1 MPRCR
6 RGATASRGQ
15 VLLFRL
21 LLVCALVAAAR
32 QEETARSWDRLSQL
46 IPTNSVYEKQDRNA
60 SPSSNG
66 ADASLAHSLAENNV
80 MDTSKSKG
88 GGDHEETEE
97 VEEEKE
103 PKLTYDAEEYEDED
117 KHEEEEVEG
126 DGEEGEE
133 VEEVEEAEEEKK
145 DPSDTVNGAMKKERS
160 PPETSSVSNTDA
172 IDRDG
177 DYLEDLP
184 TNQDDNTYYYYDEY
198 ENANRTRY
206 DNADGENDYLNMESE
221 EEDVTSGNL
230 SSESEHGALEKR
242 DKDVS
247 HESTSNSSR
256 IVEEKEEEVDNPVS
270 STELEEGS
278 SMEGSDKTFTTLGA
292 PSVLEEKEEP
302 ENVSAEVSSILI
314 GGAVVSV
321 VTTKSVVNG
330 TISVPTTVSPATTE
344 QIAPPPPSSS
354 SSLTETTETTEGHP
368 EVTTEDSA
376 RILASVQTSRSV
388 SGARFL
394 PFPVIDRVKQVEAHG
409 GSLEGK
415 KTSQPPSTESI
426 IDKLDWAQSKLSS
439 DLLPAAI
446 LGTGGFRNA
455 GNTLQLDV
463 LAERDRTTTTTT
475 TTTTTRRSF
484 TTTAK
489 TPVIS
494 KFIPRRYNDKKLNN
508 TSTSTAKPRFETT
521 LDSLEGLLPR
531 NYVSRGTT
539 PSAVSKINFR
549 WPSSKPTSTE
559 AAETKTTSTT
569 PRTKPKASIVVQ
581 DINAFL
587 PPGYKL
593 KKEETAAT
601 ESSLLREI
609 LAKSKVDISSLLPP
623 GYDKKKVEE
632 ESKSKDTTTTT
643 TTTTTA
649 KSTGV
654 SPEKIAPSIQDLFAS
669 SKVDISALLP
679 KDYEQKKKDLEP
691 DSKPTG
697 DANSEQNV
705 TVTERTDS
713 EATTKKA
720 GGLKIVFPSR
730 PGGRKPIH
738 KITTPQTPRGD
749 GPGAVTPKIQKGWP
763 TRATTE
769 FTGWPTPSTTPI
781 SIEKL
786 LEAARTATVASVNI
800 SLIPSTNEISST
812 SSTSTTT
819 TTTPRPTTPG
829 VCDDECEVAGTIRII
844 GNATWMPE
852 LLDRNTREWQELANH
867 VEREMNFI
875 FSKSSVLMNWYKKIR
890 IDSFSQGS
898 ILVDYFV
905 ELNNLQQ
912 KVNTQELKVIFH
924 DSLRTYNANRW
935 NETTTKGPL
944 RMGMF
949 TIDPKYTDF
958 VVIPKVNMPQYEKDD
973 RLIPQWAIAVIV
985 IGVGGLLFIIVFGV
999 SVLVNRQSGSKLK
1012 PTMSTIYEEEVA
1024 KHTSSH
1030 RSSDYSKPVHTI
1042 WTDPDVSWNDKSFES
1057 TSNKILVDK
1066 SFHDNKKYNMYD
1078 SWRSE
1083 WNGYYYNPSH
1093 TSSKYGY
1100 DSTMNLSTRHHP
1112 DYDTNF

>member
-1 MPRCR
+1 MESSCPPLIFRNGPILGQALAADTNEFGLREARPKCIAVRQRGRCIA
-6 RGATASRGQ
+6 GAFAG
-15 VLLFRL
+15 
-21 LLVCALVAAAR
+21 
-32 QEETARSWDRLSQL
+32 EEQCDGHVE
-46 IPTNSVYEKQDRNA
+46 IE
-60 SPSSNG
+60 
-66 ADASLAHSLAENNV
+66 
-80 MDTSKSKG
+80 G
-88 GGDHEETEE
+88 GGDHEEEK
-97 VEEEKE
+97 VEEEEEEEE
-103 PKLTYDAEEYEDED
+103 PKLTYDEEYEDED
-117 KHEEEEVEG
+117 KHKKEEVEEEEEVE
-126 DGEEGEE
+126 
-133 VEEVEEAEEEKK
+133 VEKK
-145 DPSDTVNGAMKKERS
+145 DPTDTENGAMKKERS
-160 PPETSSVSNTDA
+160 PQETSSVSNTEGG
-172 IDRDG
+172 DRDG

-198 ENANRTRY
+198 ENGNHTRY
-206 DNADGENDYLNMESE
+206 DSADEHLDYVDTESE
-221 EEDVTSGNL
+221 EEDVTPGNSAEL
-230 SSESEHGALEKR
+230 EPDILEKR
-242 DKDVS
+242 DEDTS
-247 HESTSNSSR
+247 HRSTSNSSR
-256 IVEEKEEEVDNPVS
+256 IVKEKVGSPIS
-270 STELEEGS
+270 SMDLEQGS
-278 SMEGSDKTFTTLGA
+278 SMEGSDKMFSMFSA
-292 PSVLEEKEEP
+292 SEEQEFEEKKESEENEEYEEKEELEEKEEP
-302 ENVSAEVSSILI
+302 EEKEEKEKPENVSSETSSILI

-330 TISVPTTVSPATTE
+330 TISVPTTASPATTK
-344 QIAPPPPSSS
+344 QVAPPPPSSS
-354 SSLTETTETTEGHP
+354 PSSSSSSVAEITEGHP

-376 RILASVQTSRSV
+376 RILASVQTSRSI

-394 PFPVIDRVKQVEAHG
+394 PFPVIDRVEQVEAHG

-415 KTSQPPSTESI
+415 KTSQSPSESTESI

-463 LAERDRTTTTTT
+463 LAERDRTTTS
-475 TTTTTRRSF
+475 TTTTRKSF

-489 TPVIS
+489 VPVIG
-494 KFIPRRYNDKKLNN
+494 KFVPRRYNDKRVEH
-508 TSTSTAKPRFETT
+508 TSTAKPRFETT
-521 LDSLEGLLPR
+521 IDNLEGLLPR

-539 PSAVSKINFR
+539 PSAVTKINFR
-549 WPSSKPTSTE
+549 WPSSKL
-559 AAETKTTSTT
+559 TTSTDSPTQTKT
-569 PRTKPKASIVVQ
+569 PSTTSRTKPNTSIVVQ
-581 DINAFL
+581 DISAFL

-593 KKEETAAT
+593 KKEDATAT
-601 ESSLLREI
+601 ESSLLSEI
-609 LAKSKVDISSLLPP
+609 LAKSEVDISSLLPSD
-623 GYDKKKVEE
+623 YNKKKE
-632 ESKSKDTTTTT
+632 ESKPKDI
-643 TTTTTA
+643 TTTTA

-654 SPEKIAPSIQDLFAS
+654 SPEKIASSFQDLFAS

-679 KDYEQKKKDLEP
+679 KDYEQKKKDLVV
-691 DSKPTG
+691 DSKAVG
-697 DANSEQNV
+697 NVSSEQNA

-713 EATTKKA
+713 ESPTTKKT

-730 PGGRKPIH
+730 PGGRKPIQ
-738 KITTPQTPRGD
+738 KITTPLTLLRD

-786 LEAARTATVASVNI
+786 LEAARTATVASTNI

-812 SSTSTTT
+812 SSTSTT

-844 GNATWMPE
+844 GNATWVPE
-852 LLDRNTREWQELANH
+852 LFDRNTREWQELANQ

-875 FSKSSVLMNWYKKIR
+875 FSKSSVLMNWFKNIR

-905 ELNNLQQ
+905 ELANLRQ

-935 NETTTKGPL
+935 NETSMKGPL
-944 RMGMF
+944 KMGMF

-958 VVIPKVNMPQYEKDD
+958 VVIPKVNTPQYIEKDD

-1012 PTMSTIYEEEVA
+1012 PTMSAIYEEEVA

-1066 SFHDNKKYNMYD
+1066 SFQDNKKYNLYD

-1093 TSSKYGY
+1093 ASSKYGGY
-1100 DSTMNLSTRHHP
+1100 DSTTNLSSRHHP

>member
-1 MPRCR
+1 VVAPGNPALIYTRPMR
-6 RGATASRGQ
+6 RSINPGPIVKRGECDRPAGRNYNYPDYLQQHNSRRRAVKTQ
-15 VLLFRL
+15 QTV
-21 LLVCALVAAAR
+21 
-32 QEETARSWDRLSQL
+32 RSWDKLSQL

-60 SPSSNG
+60 SPSSNE
-66 ADASLAHSLAENNV
+66 ADASLAHLPGENNV
-80 MDTSKSKG
+80 MDTSKSKER
-88 GGDHEETEE
+88 GDHEEEE
-97 VEEEKE
+97 KEDEKE
-103 PKLTYDAEEYEDED
+103 PKLTYDVEEYEDGD
-117 KHEEEEVEG
+117 KHEEEEL
-126 DGEEGEE
+126 EEKE
-133 VEEVEEAEEEKK
+133 VELVVEKK
-145 DPSDTVNGAMKKERS
+145 DLPDNENGATKKERS
-160 PPETSSVSNTDA
+160 PPETSSVSNIEAGDK
-172 IDRDG
+172 DG

-184 TNQDDNTYYYYDEY
+184 TNQDDNTYYYYEEY
-198 ENANRTRY
+198 ENGNRSRY
-206 DNADGENDYLNMESE
+206 DAAEGENLDYLDTESE
-221 EEDVTSGNL
+221 EEDVTPAN
-230 SSESEHGALEKR
+230 SSELEHGALEKR
-242 DKDVS
+242 DEDVS

-256 IVEEKEEEVDNPVS
+256 IVKEEISNPIS
-270 STELEEGS
+270 SIELEQGS
-278 SMEGSDKTFTTLGA
+278 SMEGSDKTFTTLGT
-292 PSVLEEKEEP
+292 SGKEDP

-330 TISVPTTVSPATTE
+330 TISVPTTASPVTTE
-344 QIAPPPPSSS
+344 QVPSPPSSS
-354 SSLTETTETTEGHP
+354 SLPEITEEHL

-394 PFPVIDRVKQVEAHG
+394 PFPVIDRVEQVEAHS
-409 GSLEGK
+409 GSLESK
-415 KTSQPPSTESI
+415 KTSQSPSTESI

-446 LGTGGFRNA
+446 LGTGGFRNN

-475 TTTTTRRSF
+475 TRRSF

-489 TPVIS
+489 VPVIG
-494 KFIPRRYNDKKLNN
+494 KFIPRRYNDRKLNY
-508 TSTSTAKPRFETT
+508 TSTNTAKPQFETT
-521 LDSLEGLLPR
+521 VDTLEAL
-531 NYVSRGTT
+531 S
-539 PSAVSKINFR
+539 SKI
-549 WPSSKPTSTE
+549 
-559 AAETKTTSTT
+559 
-569 PRTKPKASIVVQ
+569 
-581 DINAFL
+581 
-587 PPGYKL
+587 Y
-593 KKEETAAT
+593 
-601 ESSLLREI
+601 

-623 GYDKKKVEE
+623 GYDKKVEE

-643 TTTTTA
+643 STTTA
-649 KSTGV
+649 KMTTV
-654 SPEKIAPSIQDLFAS
+654 KNTDISPDKIASSIQDLFAS

-679 KDYEQKKKDLEP
+679 KDYEQKKEDFVP
-691 DSKPTG
+691 DGKATG
-697 DANSEQNV
+697 DANSEHNT

-713 EATTKKA
+713 ESPTTKKA

-730 PGGRKPIH
+730 PGGRKPIQ
-738 KITTPQTPRGD
+738 KITTPQTLRGD
-749 GPGAVTPKIQKGWP
+749 GPGTVTPKIQKGWP

-786 LEAARTATVASVNI
+786 LEAARTATVSSINM

-812 SSTSTTT
+812 SSSTSTT
-819 TTTPRPTTPG
+819 TTTPRPTTPSI
-829 VCDDECEVAGTIRII
+829 CDDECEVAGTIRII
-844 GNATWMPE
+844 GNATWVPE
-852 LLDRNTREWQELANH
+852 LYDRNTHEWQELANH
-867 VEREMNFI
+867 VEREINFI
-875 FSKSSVLMNWYKKIR
+875 FSKSSVLMKWYKNIR

-905 ELNNLQQ
+905 ELANLQQ

-924 DSLRTYNANRW
+924 DSLRTYNANQW
-935 NETTTKGPL
+935 NETNMKGPL

-958 VVIPKVNMPQYEKDD
+958 VVIPKVNMPQYIEKDD

-999 SVLVNRQSGSKLK
+999 SVLVNRQNGSKLK
-1012 PTMSTIYEEEVA
+1012 PTMSAIYDEEVI
-1024 KHTSSH
+1024 KHASSH
-1030 RSSDYSKPVHTI
+1030 RSSDYSKPVAHTI

-1057 TSNKILVDK
+1057 NSNKILVDK
-1066 SFHDNKKYNMYD
+1066 SFQDKKYNMYD

-1100 DSTMNLSTRHHP
+1100 DSTTNLSSRHHP

>member
-1 MPRCR
+1 MSTNRDGG
-6 RGATASRGQ
+6 GAASRGQ
-15 VLLFRL
+15 ILLLRL
-21 LLVCALVAAAR
+21 LLACALIVASR
-32 QEETARSWDRLSQL
+32 QEETVRSWDKLSQL

-60 SPSSNG
+60 SPSSNE
-66 ADASLAHSLAENNV
+66 AKDASLVHSLDENNV

-88 GGDHEETEE
+88 KDEHVEEQE
-97 VEEEKE
+97 EEEKE
-103 PKLTYDAEEYEDED
+103 PKLTYDAEEYEDEN
-117 KHEEEEVEG
+117 KHEEEEVE
-126 DGEEGEE
+126 EE
-133 VEEVEEAEEEKK
+133 VEEEKR
-145 DPSDTVNGAMKKERS
+145 DSSDINNSATKKERS
-160 PPETSSVSNTDA
+160 PAETSSVSNTEA
-172 IDRDG
+172 RDNSKDE
-177 DYLEDLP
+177 DYLEDPP
-184 TNQDDNTYYYYDEY
+184 TNQYDNTYYYYDEY
-198 ENANRTRY
+198 ENGNHSRY
-206 DNADGENDYLNMESE
+206 ESTDGENLDYPDTESE
-221 EEDVTSGNL
+221 EEDTTPENL
-230 SSESEHGALEKR
+230 PESALEKE
-242 DKDVS
+242 DDVS
-247 HESTSNSSR
+247 HGSSTNSSS
-256 IVEEKEEEVDNPVS
+256 IEKEVDDALSPIDD
-270 STELEEGS
+270 TEQGS
-278 SMEGSDKTFTTLGA
+278 SMEGSDKTFAVLGA
-292 PSVLEEKEEP
+292 SEEESDDSRVSVEP
-302 ENVSAEVSSILI
+302 SSILI

-330 TISVPTTVSPATTE
+330 TISVPTTASPTTTE
-344 QIAPPPPSSS
+344 QVAPPPSSS
-354 SSLTETTETTEGHP
+354 LAETTEQYP
-368 EVTTEDSA
+368 EIITTEDSS
-376 RILASVQTSRSV
+376 RILASVQTSRSI

-394 PFPVIDRVKQVEAHG
+394 PFPVIDRVEQVEAHG
-409 GSLEGK
+409 GSVESK
-415 KTSQPPSTESI
+415 KTSQPSSESTESI

-463 LAERDRTTTTTT
+463 LAERDRTTT
-475 TTTTTRRSF
+475 RRSF
-484 TTTAK
+484 TPTIR

-494 KFIPRRYNDKKLNN
+494 KFVPRRYNDRRLDHAGI
-508 TSTSTAKPRFETT
+508 TSTKPRFETT
-521 LDSLEGLLPR
+521 VDNLEGLLPR

-539 PSAVSKINFR
+539 PSTGLSKINFR
-549 WPSSKPTSTE
+549 WPSSKPTTSTE
-559 AAETKTTSTT
+559 VTETKATSTT
-569 PRTKPKASIVVQ
+569 PQTKSKTSIVVQ
-581 DINAFL
+581 DISAFL

-593 KKEETAAT
+593 KKEDTAVT
-601 ESSLLREI
+601 ESSLLSDI

-623 GYDKKKVEE
+623 DYDKKKIEE
-632 ESKSKDTTTTT
+632 ESKSKGTTITTTTT
-643 TTTTTA
+643 STTA
-649 KSTGV
+649 KSTDV
-654 SPEKIAPSIQDLFAS
+654 SPEKIVSSIKDLFAS

-679 KDYEQKKKDLEP
+679 KDYEQKKKDLIS
-691 DSKPTG
+691 DSETG
-697 DANSEQNV
+697 DVNSEQNA

-713 EATTKKA
+713 ESPTTKKI
-720 GGLKIVFPSR
+720 GSLKIVFPSR
-730 PGGRKPIH
+730 PGGRKPVH
-738 KITTPQTPRGD
+738 KITTPHTPRGD
-749 GPGAVTPKIQKGWP
+749 SPGAVTPKIQRGWP

-786 LEAARTATVASVNI
+786 LEAARTATVASVNM

-844 GNATWMPE
+844 GNATWVPE
-852 LLDRNTREWQELANH
+852 LFDRNTREWQELANQ
-867 VEREMNFI
+867 VEREMDFI
-875 FSKSSVLMNWYKKIR
+875 FSKSSVLMNWYKNIR

-905 ELNNLQQ
+905 ELADLQQ

-935 NETTTKGPL
+935 NETSTKGAL
-944 RMGMF
+944 RMGIF
-949 TIDPKYTDF
+949 TIDPRYTDF
-958 VVIPKVNMPQYEKDD
+958 VVIPKAITPQYIEKDD
-973 RLIPQWAIAVIV
+973 KLIPQWAIAVIV

-999 SVLVNRQSGSKLK
+999 SVLVNRQNRSKLK
-1012 PTMSTIYEEEVA
+1012 PTMSAIYDEEIV
-1024 KHTSSH
+1024 KHTSNH

-1066 SFHDNKKYNMYD
+1066 SFQDNKKYNLYD

-1100 DSTMNLSTRHHP
+1100 DSTTNLSSRHHP

>member
-6 RGATASRGQ
+6 RGAASRSQ
-15 VLLFRL
+15 VLFLRL
-21 LLVCALVAAAR
+21 LLVCALVASGH
-32 QEETARSWDRLSQL
+32 QEETVRSWDKLSQL

-60 SPSSNG
+60 SPSSNE
-66 ADASLAHSLAENNV
+66 ADASLAHLPGENNV
-80 MDTSKSKG
+80 MDTSKSKER
-88 GGDHEETEE
+88 GDHEEEE
-97 VEEEKE
+97 KEDEKE
-103 PKLTYDAEEYEDED
+103 PKLTYDVEEYEDGD
-117 KHEEEEVEG
+117 KHEEEEL
-126 DGEEGEE
+126 EEKE
-133 VEEVEEAEEEKK
+133 VELVVEKK
-145 DPSDTVNGAMKKERS
+145 DLPDNENGATKKERS
-160 PPETSSVSNTDA
+160 PPETSSVSNIEAGDK
-172 IDRDG
+172 DG

-184 TNQDDNTYYYYDEY
+184 TNQDDNTYYYYEEY
-198 ENANRTRY
+198 ENGNRSRY
-206 DNADGENDYLNMESE
+206 DAAEGENLDYLDTESE
-221 EEDVTSGNL
+221 EEDVTPAN
-230 SSESEHGALEKR
+230 SSELEHGALEKR
-242 DKDVS
+242 DEDVS

-256 IVEEKEEEVDNPVS
+256 IVKEEISNPIS
-270 STELEEGS
+270 SIELEQGS
-278 SMEGSDKTFTTLGA
+278 SMEGSDKTFTTLGT
-292 PSVLEEKEEP
+292 SGKEDP

-330 TISVPTTVSPATTE
+330 TISVPTTASPVTTE
-344 QIAPPPPSSS
+344 QVPSPPSSS
-354 SSLTETTETTEGHP
+354 SLPEITEEHL

-394 PFPVIDRVKQVEAHG
+394 PFPVIDRVEQVEAHS
-409 GSLEGK
+409 GSLESK
-415 KTSQPPSTESI
+415 KTSQSPSTESI

-446 LGTGGFRNA
+446 LGTGGFRNN

-475 TTTTTRRSF
+475 TRRSF

-489 TPVIS
+489 VPVIG
-494 KFIPRRYNDKKLNN
+494 KFIPRRYNDRKLNY
-508 TSTSTAKPRFETT
+508 TSTNTAKPQFETT
-521 LDSLEGLLPR
+521 VDTLEGLLPR
-531 NYVSRGTT
+531 SYVSRGTT
-539 PSAVSKINFR
+539 PSAASKTNFR

-559 AAETKTTSTT
+559 VIETKTILTT
-569 PRTKPKASIVVQ
+569 PRAKSKASTVVQ
-581 DINAFL
+581 I
-587 PPGYKL
+587 Y
-593 KKEETAAT
+593 
-601 ESSLLREI
+601 

-623 GYDKKKVEE
+623 GYDKKVEE

-643 TTTTTA
+643 STTTA
-649 KSTGV
+649 KMTTV
-654 SPEKIAPSIQDLFAS
+654 KNTDISPDKIASSIQDLFAS

-679 KDYEQKKKDLEP
+679 KDYEQKKEDFVP
-691 DSKPTG
+691 DGKATG
-697 DANSEQNV
+697 DANSEHNT

-713 EATTKKA
+713 ESPTTKKA

-730 PGGRKPIH
+730 PGGRKPIQ
-738 KITTPQTPRGD
+738 KITTPQTLRGD
-749 GPGAVTPKIQKGWP
+749 GPGTVTPKIQKGWP

-786 LEAARTATVASVNI
+786 LEAARTATVSSINM

-812 SSTSTTT
+812 SSSTSTT
-819 TTTPRPTTPG
+819 TTTPRPTTPSI
-829 VCDDECEVAGTIRII
+829 CDDECEVAGTIRII
-844 GNATWMPE
+844 GNATWVPE
-852 LLDRNTREWQELANH
+852 LYDRNTHEWQELANH
-867 VEREMNFI
+867 VEREINFI
-875 FSKSSVLMNWYKKIR
+875 FSKSSVLMKWYKNIR

-905 ELNNLQQ
+905 ELANLQQ

-924 DSLRTYNANRW
+924 DSLRTYNANQW
-935 NETTTKGPL
+935 NETNMKGPL

-958 VVIPKVNMPQYEKDD
+958 VVIPKVNMPQYIEKDD

-999 SVLVNRQSGSKLK
+999 SVLVNRQNGSKLK
-1012 PTMSTIYEEEVA
+1012 PTMSAIYDEEVI
-1024 KHTSSH
+1024 KHASSH
-1030 RSSDYSKPVHTI
+1030 RSSDYSKPVAHTI

-1057 TSNKILVDK
+1057 NSNKILVDK
-1066 SFHDNKKYNMYD
+1066 SFQDKKYNMYD

-1100 DSTMNLSTRHHP
+1100 DSTTNLSSRHHP